1 MIEFSRN
8 VECSFERIM
17 MDNVRNVE
25 VIHWLALGCEV
36 PHCIYI
42 VTREG
47 TLVHFTF
54 YNPHIFCKV
63 PF

>member
-17 MDNVRNVE
+17 MDNVRNAE
-25 VIHWLALGCEV
+25 VIRSLALGCEV

-42 VTREG
+42 MTREG
-47 TLVHFTF
+47 MSV
-54 YNPHIFCKV
+54 
-63 PF
+63 